1 MNYTQLGV
9 TMRLSIL
16 LLVSFLLFG
25 CATHKSTLQDREQYI
40 FVTNDEEAIFNAA
53 YDAMLD
59 GRRETPIGDITGPIR
74 GYSLTRKW
82 ALDYWTSMIRVF
94 PAVGKNNEG
103 VEVRGYYPEVSG
115 EGTLI
120 LRGPPMDSTIYE
132 SALERFEKVAVKTKV
147 QGIKRGEYLL
157 ERDGWRLNS
166 KGSLR
171 EGGTLK
177 IEGLKSNNNTEDRL
191 QKIYK
196 LKQQGVITE
205 EEYQKLRTS
214 ILSEI

>member
-1 MNYTQLGV
+1 MKIQV
-9 TMRLSIL
+9 
-16 LLVSFLLFG
+16 
-25 CATHKSTLQDREQYI
+25 
-40 FVTNDEEAIFNAA
+40 
-53 YDAMLD
+53 
-59 GRRETPIGDITGPIR
+59 
-74 GYSLTRKW
+74 
-82 ALDYWTSMIRVF
+82 
-94 PAVGKNNEG
+94 
-103 VEVRGYYPEVSG
+103 
-115 EGTLI
+115 
-120 LRGPPMDSTIYE
+120 
-132 SALERFEKVAVKTKV
+132 
-147 QGIKRGEYLL
+147 IKRGDYLL

-177 IEGLKSNNNTEDRL
+177 IEGLESNNNNTEDRL

>member
-1 MNYTQLGV
+1 
-9 TMRLSIL
+9 MRLTIL
-16 LLVSFLLFG
+16 LLATFLLFG
-25 CATHKSTLQDREQYI
+25 CATHKSTLQNSEQYI

-94 PAVGKNNEG
+94 PAVGKNDDG

-120 LRGPPMDSTIYE
+120 FRGPSMDSAIYE
-132 SALERFEKVAVKTKV
+132 SALERFEKVAEKTKV
-147 QGIKRGEYLL
+147 RGVKRAKYLL

-177 IEGLKSNNNTEDRL
+177 IEGIESSSNTEDRL
-191 QKIYK
+191 QKIHK
-196 LKQQGVITE
+196 LKQQSVITE
-205 EEYQKLRTS
+205 EEYQKLRAS